1 MKQEILP
8 TEFDNLI
15 EILPN
20 HIEKNA
26 ILLTGLCD
34 SIFDGRIKS
43 TLPKGERIL
52 LIKKDSSI
60 LLHNATGMR
69 PVQWQK
75 QKAGKVSFK
84 ITSESSE
91 SSEKLFVM
99 ESYRPKTDESFFV
112 RFINVQFACILN
124 IKETLESAKVIGNEK
139 DFVDA
144 LIAQPDL
151 IEQGLKVKEREKEIS
166 FGFIDIFA
174 EDKAGHEVVIEVK
187 KQAAT
192 LADAQQLYRYI
203 EYFQNQGKKLR
214 GILVATHVP
223 AKAQVYLETH
233 NLEAIIIDWQELF
246 PTLQRPTNIPKT
258 QSLDSFLK

>member
-1 MKQEILP
+1 MIKKQEILP
-8 TEFDNLI
+8 NDFDKLVK
-15 EILPN
+15 ILPN
-20 HIEKNA
+20 HLEKHT
-26 ILLTGLCD
+26 IIITGLCD

-43 TLPKGERIL
+43 TLPKGERVL

-75 QKAGKVSFK
+75 QKAGRVSFT
-84 ITSESSE
+84 ISN
-91 SSEKLFVM
+91 EKLLVM
-99 ESYRPKTDESFFV
+99 QSYRPKTDESFFI
-112 RFINVQFACILN
+112 RFHNVIFACVLN
-124 IKETLESAKVIGNEK
+124 IKETLESANVIGDEK

-151 IEQGLKVKEREKEIS
+151 IEQGLKVKEREKEIP

-174 EDKAGHEVVIEVK
+174 EDKKGQEIVIEVK

-192 LADAQQLYRYI
+192 LPDAQQLYRYI

-214 GILVATHVP
+214 GILVATHLP
-223 AKAQVYLETH
+223 DKARIYLETH
-233 NLEAIIIDWQELF
+233 NLEAKIIDWQELF
-246 PTLQRPTNIPKT
+246 PTLQRPTNIVRTK
-258 QSLDSFLK
+258 SLDSFLK